1 MNYSNAQKGIRKIF
15 SYEVIEIVVA
25 LLAILIAV
33 LDVVSFDGDKALAG
47 DKEALGAGL
56 VIIIAGIAI
65 VVLTIIGIIILIRGL
80 RLASKDES
88 EHFKGAFY
96 ASLIVLVGS
105 VLLGLSSTVEFIG
118 DYKKYINAA
127 VSGTNI
133 FMFISIVF
141 GIKTIAEKIGRSD
154 IAKLSVPI
162 IAITIIVTCGSA
174 VGRFVENNVI
184 QVASE
189 ILTLISYIIY
199 LNYLSKAKKMFNG
212 RS

>member
-1 MNYSNAQKGIRKIF
+1 MYSNARKGIRKIF

-33 LDVVSFDGDKALAG
+33 LGVVSFDADKALAG
-47 DKEALGAGL
+47 DKEALGSGL

-65 VVLTIIGIIILIRGL
+65 VVLTIIGIIILIKGL
-80 RLASKDES
+80 RLAAMDER

-133 FMFISIVF
+133 FMFMSIVF
-141 GIKTIAEKIGRSD
+141 GIRKIAEKIGRSD
-154 IAKLSVPI
+154 IVSMSVPI
-162 IAITIIVTCGSA
+162 IAITIIITCVSA
-174 VGRFVENNVI
+174 IGRFIENDTME
-184 QVASE
+184 VASE
-189 ILTLISYIIY
+189 ILTLISYVIY
-199 LNYLSKAKKMFNG
+199 LVYLSKAKKMFDG
-212 RS
+212 VK